1 MKDRLEESQVIGT
14 ELFDEILYKSLG
26 IHFLEPLVRVEET
39 VKVIPAEQKEG
50 QKQKGASNKK

>member
-26 IHFLEPLVRVEET
+26 IHFLEPLVKFEEK
-39 VKVIPAEQKEG
+39 VKVIPAN
-50 QKQKGASNKK
+50 NKSK